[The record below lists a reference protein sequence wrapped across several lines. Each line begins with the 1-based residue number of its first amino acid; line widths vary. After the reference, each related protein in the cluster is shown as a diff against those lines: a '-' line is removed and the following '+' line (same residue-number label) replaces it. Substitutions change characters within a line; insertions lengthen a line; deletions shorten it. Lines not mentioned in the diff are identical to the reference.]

1 MSWESTSKEEVFSIQ
16 LEIPINM
23 SKPVQS
29 EKEDGIMREE
39 AHSNVR
45 V

>member
-29 EKEDGIMREE
+29 EKDGIMREE